1 MKIVKTTGKNEENT
15 EGVFQSIND
24 IMVGEVN
31 KLKGTK
37 YTDVVQI
44 VDKDDIQFLRSFMLN
59 YFYNKIKVEFYNTKS
74 SADVFMKTIEYMEK
88 IG

>member
-1 MKIVKTTGKNEENT
+1 MKIVKTTGKNEE
-15 EGVFQSIND
+15 GVFQAIND

-31 KLKGTK
+31 KLNGTK

-44 VDKDDIQFLRSFMLN
+44 VDEDDIQFLRSFMLN
-59 YFYNKIKVEFYNTKS
+59 YFYNKIKIEFYNTKS

>member
-1 MKIVKTTGKNEENT
+1 MKIVKTTGKNEE
-15 EGVFQSIND
+15 GVFQAIND

-44 VDKDDIQFLRSFMLN
+44 VDKDDVQFLRSFMLN
-59 YFYNKIKVEFYNTKS
+59 YFYNKIKIEFYNTKS

>member
-1 MKIVKTTGKNEENT
+1 MKIVKTTGKNEE
-15 EGVFQSIND
+15 GVFQAIND

-31 KLKGTK
+31 KLNGTK

-44 VDKDDIQFLRSFMLN
+44 VDEDDIQFLRSFMLN

>member
-1 MKIVKTTGKNEENT
+1 MKIVKTTGKNEE
-15 EGVFQSIND
+15 GVFQAIND
-24 IMVGEVN
+24 IMVGEIN

>member
-1 MKIVKTTGKNEENT
+1 MKIVKTTGKNEE
-15 EGVFQSIND
+15 GVFQAIND

-59 YFYNKIKVEFYNTKS
+59 YFYNKVKVEFYNTKS

>member
-1 MKIVKTTGKNEENT
+1 MKIVKITGKNEE
-15 EGVFQSIND
+15 GVFQAIND
-24 IMVGEVN
+24 IMVGEIN

-44 VDKDDIQFLRSFMLN
+44 IDKDDIQFLRSFMLN

>member
-1 MKIVKTTGKNEENT
+1 MKIVKTTGKNEE
-15 EGVFQSIND
+15 GVFQAIND

>member
-1 MKIVKTTGKNEENT
+1 MKIVKTTGKNEE
-15 EGVFQSIND
+15 GVFQAIND

-74 SADVFMKTIEYMEK
+74 SADVFMKTIEYTEK

>member
-1 MKIVKTTGKNEENT
+1 MKIVKTTGKNEE
-15 EGVFQSIND
+15 GVFQAIND

-31 KLKGTK
+31 KLNGTK

-44 VDKDDIQFLRSFMLN
+44 VDEDDIQFLRSFMLN

-74 SADVFMKTIEYMEK
+74 SADVFMKTIEYIEK

>member
-1 MKIVKTTGKNEENT
+1 MKIVKTTGKNEE
-15 EGVFQSIND
+15 GVFQAIND

-31 KLKGTK
+31 KLNGTK

-44 VDKDDIQFLRSFMLN
+44 VDEDDIQFLRSFMLN
-59 YFYNKIKVEFYNTKS
+59 YFYNKVKVEFYNTKS

>member
-1 MKIVKTTGKNEENT
+1 MKIVKTTGKNEE
-15 EGVFQSIND
+15 GVFQAIND

-44 VDKDDIQFLRSFMLN
+44 VDKDDVQFL
-59 YFYNKIKVEFYNTKS
+59 
-74 SADVFMKTIEYMEK
+74 
-88 IG
+88 

>member
-1 MKIVKTTGKNEENT
+1 MKIVKTTGKNEE
-15 EGVFQSIND
+15 GVFQAIND
-24 IMVGEVN
+24 IMVGEVT

-44 VDKDDIQFLRSFMLN
+44 VDEDDIQFLRSFMLN
-59 YFYNKIKVEFYNTKS
+59 YFYNKIKIEFYNTKS

>member
-1 MKIVKTTGKNEENT
+1 METVKKNEQGS
-15 EGVFQSIND
+15 EGVFQSVND

-74 SADVFMKTIEYMEK
+74 SAEVFMKTIEYIEK

>member
-1 MKIVKTTGKNEENT
+1 MKMVKTTGKGE

-44 VDKDDIQFLRSFMLN
+44 VDKDDVQFLRSFMLN

>member
-1 MKIVKTTGKNEENT
+1 METVKKNE
-15 EGVFQSIND
+15 EGVFQAIND
-24 IMVGEVN
+24 IMVGEIN

-44 VDKDDIQFLRSFMLN
+44 VDKDDVQFLRSFMLN
-59 YFYNKIKVEFYNTKS
+59 YFYNKIKIEFYNTKS
-74 SADVFMKTIEYMEK
+74 SADVFMKTIEYTEK

>member
-1 MKIVKTTGKNEENT
+1 MKIVKTTGKNEE
-15 EGVFQSIND
+15 GVFQAIND

-44 VDKDDIQFLRSFMLN
+44 VDKDDVQFLRSFMLN

>member
-1 MKIVKTTGKNEENT
+1 MKIVKTTGKNEE
-15 EGVFQSIND
+15 GVFQAIND

-31 KLKGTK
+31 KLNGTK